1 MEIVIRK
8 TKSRGKK
15 KSVPVARQLQDK
27 NSGIGEKAVTAVQ
40 DSGPTVYRLPLSEP
54 GFFFPSQLSWLTFV
68 IFVCFSHD
76 LNVSFLTHK

>member
-8 TKSRGKK
+8 TKSRGKKK

-40 DSGPTVYRLPLSEP
+40 DSGSTVYRLPLSEP
-54 GFFFPSQLSWLTFV
+54 GFFFPSQLS
-68 IFVCFSHD
+68 
-76 LNVSFLTHK
+76 